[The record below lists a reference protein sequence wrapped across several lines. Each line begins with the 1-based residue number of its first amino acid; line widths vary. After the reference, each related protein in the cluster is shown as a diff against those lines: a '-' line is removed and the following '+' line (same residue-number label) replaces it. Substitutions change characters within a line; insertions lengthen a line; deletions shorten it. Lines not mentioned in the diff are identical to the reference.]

1 MEKKRTYKELEQRNK
16 ELEESL
22 DKHKQTEKALQYRVR
37 IEAIVSNISRSFIN
51 VSSDRVDDSIN
62 FSLRL
67 LGEFNDIDRSYV
79 FLWLYPRFPIRENN
93 INPTYS
99 EHGAIITVFE
109 NLQKSVREDQRH
121 QLRGKSYP

>member
-1 MEKKRTYKELEQRNK
+1 MEKKRTYK

-22 DKHKQTEKALQYRVR
+22 DKHKQTEKALQYRVK

-79 FLWLYPRFPIRENN
+79 FLFYENGLKMVN
-93 INPTYS
+93 TH
-99 EHGAIITVFE
+99 EWC
-109 NLQKSVREDQRH
+109 
-121 QLRGKSYP
+121 RGGIEPQI

>member
-1 MEKKRTYKELEQRNK
+1 MKEVFFPLHWGAVLIGGIYKN
-16 ELEESL
+16 
-22 DKHKQTEKALQYRVR
+22 
-37 IEAIVSNISRSFIN
+37 N
-51 VSSDRVDDSIN
+51 
-62 FSLRL
+62 
-67 LGEFNDIDRSYV
+67 
-79 FLWLYPRFPIRENN
+79 WLYPRFPIRENN